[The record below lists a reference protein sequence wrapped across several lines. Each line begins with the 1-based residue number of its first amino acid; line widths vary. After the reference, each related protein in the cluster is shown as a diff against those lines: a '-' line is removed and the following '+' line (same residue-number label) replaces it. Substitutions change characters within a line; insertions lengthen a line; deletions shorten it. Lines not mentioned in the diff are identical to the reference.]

1 MLDRN
6 IKVHCCPYRIVCWT
20 AINSCGIGGN
30 KRSETAL
37 IYVYGCMDFKNLL
50 LNSRKMALLMKFLL
64 VVRTADVYL
73 LKVALHE
80 DVSKLNVAKG
90 I

>member
-1 MLDRN
+1 
-6 IKVHCCPYRIVCWT
+6 
-20 AINSCGIGGN
+20 
-30 KRSETAL
+30 
-37 IYVYGCMDFKNLL
+37 
-50 LNSRKMALLMKFLL
+50 MALLMKFLL
-64 VVRTADVYL
+64 VVRTVDVNL